1 MSSTKIAV
9 RYPSVEENEI
19 PSFWE
24 MNGSTR

>member
-9 RYPSVEENEI
+9 RYPSAEEKEI

-24 MNGSTR
+24 MNGSAR